1 MKKHPNKEIR
11 AAIEVALAAGW
22 EVVEPGKS
30 AHCFCRLRCG
40 TPEHSEC
47 IMSVYS
53 TPQNPQNL
61 ANRILKKVR
70 KCAPE

>member
-30 AHCFCRLRCG
+30 AHCYCRLRCG
-40 TPEHSEC
+40 TAEHRDC
-47 IMSVYS
+47 IFSVWS
-53 TPQNPQNL
+53 TPKNPQHH
-61 ANRILKKVR
+61 AEMILKKVR
-70 KCAPE
+70 RCAPE